1 MKDHCALFWLKNY
14 APEEF
19 KFKVNKTAPEI
30 ELNKVSKDFL
40 NKMSTYLI
48 KEGNNLSTDKEL
60 HEKMYEFIHDTENL
74 EPAEAF
80 KCLYSI
86 LISQEKGQNLAGF
99 IRTIGTEKVGNLVN
113 EVLG

>member
-1 MKDHCALFWLKNY
+1 MAKNY

-19 KFKVNKTAPEI
+19 KFSVNKTAPEI
-30 ELNKVSKDFL
+30 ELNKASKDFL

-80 KCLYSI
+80 KSLYSI
-86 LISQEKGQNLAGF
+86 LIGQEKGPKLA
-99 IRTIGTEKVGNLVN
+99 
-113 EVLG
+113 VLYGPSALKKSATLLMKFWGK